1 MASRVVKYFLS
12 KLACAAY
19 NGGSYTLSEGDESQ
33 ADQIEIPA
41 GKEFTLDLNGI
52 TLRNTSTTLIWNSDL
67 GNWSMFSVRGKMT
80 IKDGSPAGTGS
91 ITPFP
96 DDCYAAD
103 VREGGHLII
112 ESGSYNGNRTSIY
125 VHEGTAEIKGG
136 KFTVQEV
143 HPSVPYGY
151 VIDCDNTNYQ
161 NGTAKALISGG
172 SFVGFNPA
180 DCPAE
185 GPGTDFVIDGY
196 HSYVSDGAVTPKVY
210 SVKQN

>member
-1 MASRVVKYFLS
+1 MASRVVKYFYS
-12 KLACAAY
+12 KLAAAAY
-19 NGGSYTLSEGDESQ
+19 NGGSYTLADEDEVQ
-33 ADQIEIPA
+33 TVQIEVPA
-41 GKEFTLDLNGI
+41 GKEFTLDLNGK
-52 TLRNTSTTLIWNSDL
+52 TLHNTMTTHIWNADQ
-67 GNWSMFSVRGKMT
+67 GNWSHFTVRGKMT

-91 ITPFP
+91 ITPDP
-96 DDCYAAD
+96 NDCYAVD

-136 KFTVQEV
+136 KFSVQQQ
-143 HPSVPYGY
+143 HPTDPYGY
-151 VIDCDNTNYQ
+151 VIDCDNTNYL

-172 SFVGFNPA
+172 SFVGFNPG

-185 GPGTDFVIDGY
+185 GPGTNFVIDGY
-196 HSYVSDGAVTPKVY
+196 HSYISDGAATPKVY